1 MRLMTKIILIIC
13 IAASLFAIPAIFL
26 LFQNQQ
32 KITSEQAYIQAKAI
46 YKMII
51 ITRQWVADN
60 SEDVAAVPAV
70 VTKELAEYAK
80 NMTAFRFRITGEK
93 AINPE
98 NIPNEFEKEIIQKFK
113 TREIE
118 EYSDIYTDNKTKYYR
133 YAAPLTINHACLKC
147 HEYQQYS
154 AGDVKGLISVTFP
167 LDKIESS
174 ISSSA
179 TLISY
184 IVIPGL
190 ILLIIILSLSIYL
203 LVIRHLRTLEKAA
216 NSIKSGTMLETNIQ
230 THDEIQT
237 LSKAFD
243 QMSKTIANNE
253 EILKHKLD
261 QAVAKYI
268 NLVTELE
275 NKNEKLNS
283 LNKLKSDLLDSIA
296 HEIRTPL
303 TKVLLY
309 SELMQDQRI
318 TSQPENTDKMAISF
332 KKNVKVIKNMFNAI
346 ITLSRLE
353 HDQHQFYPI
362 PINIRSLIND
372 IILDMD
378 YEIQNK
384 NLTMN
389 VDIEEVII
397 EADGETFNIAVSNII
412 SNAIKYSYKN
422 TTIDIIGKTNTDKN
436 VFILT
441 FKDEGVGIASE
452 DLPELFKRF
461 HRGENIK
468 KDYPGTGLGLSI
480 VKRILD
486 AHQFNISV
494 ESELKKWTKV
504 TIEMSLDRQHVLG
517 FESMKLNTH
526 QNDIY

>member
-1 MRLMTKIILIIC
+1 MKLMTKIILIIC

-46 YKMII
+46 YKMIV

-60 SEDVAAVPAV
+60 RDDITSVPAV

-80 NMTAFRFRITGEK
+80 KMATFKFRITGEK
-93 AINPE
+93 LVNPE
-98 NIPNEFEKEIIQKFK
+98 NAPTELEKEILEKFK
-113 TREIE
+113 DKTLT
-118 EYSDIYTDNKTKYYR
+118 EYSEIYNDNNTKFYR
-133 YAAPLTINHACLKC
+133 YAAPLLINNSCLAC
-147 HEYQQYS
+147 HDYQDYHVD
-154 AGDVKGLISVTFP
+154 DVKGLIAISFP

-190 ILLIIILSLSIYL
+190 ILLIIILSLSIYIL
-203 LVIRHLRTLEKAA
+203 IIKHLKTLEKAA
-216 NSIKSGTMLETNIQ
+216 NAVERGERLETHIQ

-237 LSKAFD
+237 LSNAFD
-243 QMSKTIANNE
+243 NMSKTIADNE
-253 EILKHKLD
+253 ETLKYKLD
-261 QAVAKYI
+261 QAVSKYVD
-268 NLVTELE
+268 LVNELE
-275 NKNEKLNS
+275 SKNEKLNS

-309 SELMQDQRI
+309 SELLQDQRI
-318 TSQPENTDKMAISF
+318 ISQPENTDKMAISL

-353 HDQHQFYPI
+353 HDQHQYYPI
-362 PINIRSLIND
+362 TINIRSLVND
-372 IILDMD
+372 IIMDMD
-378 YEIQNK
+378 YDIKNK
-384 NLTMN
+384 NLTMD
-389 VDIEEVII
+389 VDVDEVII
-397 EADGETFNIAVSNII
+397 EADGETFNIAISNII

-422 TTIDIIGKTNTDKN
+422 TTIKIVGKTDVSRNT
-436 VFILT
+436 FILT
-441 FKDEGVGIASE
+441 FQDSGVGISKE

-461 HRGENIK
+461 HRGTNTK
-468 KDYPGTGLGLSI
+468 KDFPGTGLGLSI

-486 AHQFNISV
+486 AHKFNIFV
-494 ESELKKWTKV
+494 ESEINKWTKV
-504 TIEMSLDRQHVLG
+504 TIEMSLNREDLMS
-517 FESMKLNTH
+517 FEEMKINTV